1 MSRPKLKVKK
11 GDRVVVIAGRDK
23 GKRGEVLSVIPDENR
38 ALVQGVNVVV
48 RHQKQSQQQEGGK
61 ISKEAPI
68 HISNIAMPPRL
79 PGLPPRSSKWGS
91 APLSR
96 SCRLP
101 AAATASDAAPPR

>member
-1 MSRPKLKVKK
+1 
-11 GDRVVVIAGRDK
+11 VIAGRDK

-68 HISNIAMPPRL
+68 HVSNIAVEDPASGEASRVGYKIL
-79 PGLPPRSSKWGS
+79 DDGRKVRFAKRSGE
-91 APLSR
+91 
-96 SCRLP
+96 
-101 AAATASDAAPPR
+101 TIDD

>member
-23 GKRGEVLSVIPDENR
+23 GKRGEILQVNPDENR
-38 ALVQGVNVVV
+38 ALVQGVNMVV

-68 HISNIAMPPRL
+68 HISNIAVEDPSGGEPTRVGYKIL
-79 PGLPPRSSKWGS
+79 DDGRKVRVAKRSGEMI
-91 APLSR
+91 
-96 SCRLP
+96 
-101 AAATASDAAPPR
+101 DD

>member
-38 ALVQGVNVVV
+38 ALVQGINVVV

-68 HISNIAMPPRL
+68 HISNIAVEDPASGEATRVGYKIL
-79 PGLPPRSSKWGS
+79 DDGRKVRFAKRSGE
-91 APLSR
+91 
-96 SCRLP
+96 
-101 AAATASDAAPPR
+101 TIDD